1 MTEVLTLPPSLPKAQ
16 NAEVGASK
24 FCPGCGH
31 GLVLKSLAFAIDDLG
46 IRDKAVFGCDIG
58 CSLLS
63 WNYMDIDTVQTHHGR
78 TTPVIY
84 GVTRANP
91 EAIGIAYMGDGG
103 GLAIGSQHLVNATVR
118 SEKMLIVVVNNT
130 NYGMTGGQMSPTTM
144 PGQKTETTPYGRD
157 CEVTGRPAKG
167 AEMVASIANPEK
179 SFVARASVSNLR
191 ALRKTFKKALKNV
204 EMGGFSFVE
213 VLSLCPLNWR
223 TNNVDTWGRLKTME
237 ECFEVKEFLSRE
249 GLEA

>member
-1 MTEVLTLPPSLPKAQ
+1 MTEVLTLPPNLPNAQ

-31 GLVLKSLAFAIDDLG
+31 GMILKSLAFAIDDLNLKE
-46 IRDKAVFGCDIG
+46 KAVFGCDIG

-63 WNYMDIDTVQTHHGR
+63 WNYMDVDTVQTHHGR

-103 GLAIGSQHLVNATVR
+103 GLAIGAQHLVNAAVR
-118 SEKMLIVVVNNT
+118 GEKMLIIVANNT

-144 PGQKTETTPYGRD
+144 PGQRTETTPYGRD
-157 CEVTGRPAKG
+157 CSVTGKPAKG
-167 AEMVASIANPEK
+167 AEMVASIADHEK
-179 SFVARASVSNLR
+179 SYVARASVSNLR
-191 ALRKTFKKALKNV
+191 NLRKVFTKALKNV

-249 GLEA
+249 GL

>member
-1 MTEVLTLPPSLPKAQ
+1 MAEVLTLPPSLPNAQ

-31 GLVLKSLAFAIDDLG
+31 GMILKSLAFAIDDLNLKE
-46 IRDKAVFGCDIG
+46 KAVFGCDIG

-63 WNYMDIDTVQTHHGR
+63 WNYMDVDTVQTHHGR

-103 GLAIGSQHLVNATVR
+103 GLAIGSQHLVNAAVR
-118 SEKMLIVVVNNT
+118 GEKMLILLANNT

-144 PGQKTETTPYGRD
+144 PGQRTETTPYGRD
-157 CEVTGRPAKG
+157 CSVTGKPAKG
-167 AEMVASIANPEK
+167 AEMVAAIADPEK
-179 SFVARASVSNLR
+179 SYVARASVSNLR
-191 ALRKTFKKALKNV
+191 SLRKTLTKALKNV

-237 ECFEVKEFLSRE
+237 EFFEVKEFVSRE
-249 GLEA
+249 GL